1 MDNYLSTSSVWMGM
15 LTEVLIE
22 GIPRFW
28 TITMSMDQPSHRGGL
43 YGIWVIMGWGPC
55 ALRFFCTLSILDF
68 SAFMSS
74 FIFPLGV
81 FNVYFLPSYLLSA
94 PGQAEP

>member
-1 MDNYLSTSSVWMGM
+1 MDNYLSTSSAWMGM

-43 YGIWVIMGWGPC
+43 YGIWVIMG
-55 ALRFFCTLSILDF
+55 
-68 SAFMSS
+68 
-74 FIFPLGV
+74 
-81 FNVYFLPSYLLSA
+81 
-94 PGQAEP
+94 